1 MLIITKVS
9 STPEGSDGTCT
20 RTITATHTRTIT
32 ATYSAPLS
40 AVSHVYDYD
49 DDSGPR
55 MNHSAAMRRLAETFV
70 GKDMAYDGEWVGIMT
85 SSTTCAWTR
94 KSYTIS

>member
-9 STPEGSDGTCT
+9 RTPEGNDGPEA
-20 RTITATHTRTIT
+20 ITIT
-32 ATYSAPLS
+32 ATYSTRNS
-40 AVSHVYDYD
+40 AVSRVYDYD
-49 DDSGPR
+49 DDAGPR
-55 MNHSAAMRRLAETFV
+55 LNHSSAMRHLAETLI
-70 GKDMAYDGEWVGIMT
+70 GKGAAYDGEWVGIMT

>member
-1 MLIITKVS
+1 MLIITTVYR
-9 STPEGSDGTCT
+9 TPEGSDGPKAV
-20 RTITATHTRTIT
+20 TITASYGTRN
-32 ATYSAPLS
+32 S

-49 DDSGPR
+49 DDAGPR
-55 MNHSAAMRRLAETFV
+55 LNHSSAMRSLAETIV